1 VTRQPHYNCLPI
13 KHRPLSLSDNPQ
25 IVGRMDIT
33 ELQEKIEHYRVLEN
47 EVVARQNAATT
58 DAARFQCERMRRL
71 IQVVVSGLLESAKR
85 ESSRGHTGR
94 VEHQAVRSQARA

>member
-1 VTRQPHYNCLPI
+1 MLLPG
-13 KHRPLSLSDNPQ
+13 NPQ

-58 DAARFQCERMRRL
+58 DAVRFECERMRRL
-71 IQVVVSGLLESAKR
+71 IQVAVSGLLDIAR
-85 ESSRGHTGR
+85 RASSRDLFLRFPDGAYAT
-94 VEHQAVRSQARA
+94 